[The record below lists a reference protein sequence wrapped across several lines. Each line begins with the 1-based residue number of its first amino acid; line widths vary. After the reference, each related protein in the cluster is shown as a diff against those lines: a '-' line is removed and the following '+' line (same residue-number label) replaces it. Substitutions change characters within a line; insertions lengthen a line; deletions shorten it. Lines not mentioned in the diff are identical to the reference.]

1 MGFFAIVLIGLYVA
15 MLFVLSA
22 FFVKRALASYLEY
35 NFCGRNLSM
44 AFVVF
49 TYLGTWI
56 GGGTIIGLAGKS
68 YQSGMNQYWLF
79 GISCLMG
86 AVFVVFFITRIR
98 KLNFMSIGD
107 FFAARFPESGEAIRI
122 PVSVGIIVRNVTVI
136 GMQFTALSYMITYVI
151 EIDRNLAVLLT
162 FLIVTAY
169 TSLSGLWGVVLTDV
183 LQGFMQ
189 TIGMIILLVLSV
201 RMNGGIKNIFEYYDQ
216 NQIIG
221 NLSITNIDNIQVSGV
236 FFVLLLGTFFLV
248 GDQGDWE
255 RIYSCKTDKTAFWGF
270 LIPLTITLILLL
282 LPAFIG
288 VFQQS
293 LVGSDMQPGYVIYS
307 FIFEKLGKPLTI
319 FLLLSLFSAILS
331 SSDSFMLASGI
342 IFSHDIV
349 KRFLNR
355 EAEDKE
361 LIFWTKGGMLLA
373 GAVGFAFAINLND
386 IIYLWVYG
394 LSVST
399 IILIPGYG
407 FAWFSKRINGK
418 GAIIGAC
425 AGLAYCIVL
434 TFAGFS
440 LSLISLLLGMLLN
453 MVVTII
459 ISLASEKP
467 PDDLVDATY
476 YWSKKFKNTRLL
488 P

>member
-1 MGFFAIVLIGLYVA
+1 MGFFAVVLIGLYVA
-15 MLFVLSA
+15 ILFVLSA

-35 NFCGRNLSM
+35 NFCGRNLSL
-44 AFVVF
+44 AFVIF

-56 GGGTIIGLAGKS
+56 GGGTIIGLAGQS
-68 YQSGMNQYWLF
+68 YRSGMNQYWLF

-86 AVFVVFFITRIR
+86 ALFVVFFITRIR

-107 FFAARFPESGEAIRI
+107 FFSTRFPEYGGAIRI
-122 PVSVGIIVRNVTVI
+122 PVSAGILVRNVTVI

-189 TIGMIILLVLSV
+189 TIGMITLLVLSV

-216 NQIIG
+216 NQMLG
-221 NLSITNIDNIQVSGV
+221 NLSIANIDNAQISGV
-236 FFVLLLGTFFLV
+236 IFVLLLGMFFLI

-270 LIPLTITLILLL
+270 LIPLTVTLLL
-282 LPAFIG
+282 LLFPAFIG

-293 LVGSDMQPGYVIYS
+293 LVGSDLEPGYVIYS
-307 FIFEKLGKPLTI
+307 FIFEKLGKPLTV

-331 SSDSFMLASGI
+331 SADSFMLASGI
-342 IFSHDIV
+342 VFSHDIV
-349 KRFLNR
+349 KRFLNK
-355 EAEDKE
+355 EAQDKE
-361 LIFWTKGGMLLA
+361 LIFWTKGGVMLA

-386 IIYLWVYG
+386 IIYLWIYG
-394 LSVST
+394 LSIAS
-399 IILIPGYG
+399 ILLIPGYG
-407 FAWFSKRINGK
+407 FAWFSRRVNGK
-418 GAIIGAC
+418 GAIAGAFV
-425 AGLAYCIVL
+425 GLAYCAYL
-434 TFAGFS
+434 TFAGFTIN
-440 LSLISLLLGMLLN
+440 LTGLFQGILLN
-453 MVVTII
+453 VVVILVVSWST
-459 ISLASEKP
+459 EKP
-467 PDDLVDATY
+467 PDRVVETTY
-476 YWSKKFKNTRLL
+476 YWSKKFRNTRLL